1 MARGDIQL
9 TSLERIV
16 KGYLDELGIEYVA
29 QFSTRTGFIIDYALI
44 DKRIAIEVDGPMH
57 LAKEAKKHD
66 RFKDYQLKRE
76 GWSVIRI
83 PEEQMN
89 NLDSLLS
96 SIKR

>member
-1 MARGDIQL
+1 MARGDIRL

-16 KGYLDELGIEYVA
+16 KAYLDELGIEYAA
-29 QFSTRTGFIIDYALI
+29 QFSTRTGFIIDFALI

-57 LAKEAKKHD
+57 LTKEAKKHD

-83 PEEQMN
+83 PEAQMN
-89 NLDSLLS
+89 NLDGLLS
-96 SIKR
+96 SIQG